1 MISDISLTDG
11 VIRNSE
17 WVLAPKGT
25 ETYKTL
31 YTMKLKCYELVS
43 KPVEA
48 GGWNFQLQTS
58 SKRSRFMAQK
68 LWCLLEKCADKWSL
82 RADKTLFYS
91 PLSSETDLNIPFT
104 RLNQLLLSADTSYV
118 VAGCLLA
125 GLRPQTRKD
134 FEPKAISVSNTA
146 FPAFWWLLKNTEL
159 KVKFLFSFIQ

>member
-82 RADKTLFYS
+82 RADKIHFYS
-91 PLSSETDLNIPFT
+91 PLSSETDLNIIFT
-104 RLNQLLLSADTSYV
+104 RLKQVLPAWNLKHGRILN
-118 VAGCLLA
+118 
-125 GLRPQTRKD
+125 
-134 FEPKAISVSNTA
+134 PKAISVSNTA
-146 FPAFWWLLKNTEL
+146 FLAFSWLLQNTEL

>member
-17 WVLAPKGT
+17 WVLAPTGT

-31 YTMKLKCYELVS
+31 YTMKLKCYELFS

-58 SKRSRFMAQK
+58 SKRSRYTAQE

-104 RLNQLLLSADTSYV
+104 RLKQVLPAWNLKHGRILNPKRFQF
-118 VAGCLLA
+118 
-125 GLRPQTRKD
+125 QTLHFWHSRD
-134 FEPKAISVSNTA
+134 FYRTLNSK
-146 FPAFWWLLKNTEL
+146 
-159 KVKFLFSFIQ
+159 